1 MVLLTTVGSVFEARL
16 LAARLGSE
24 GVIWEL
30 RGADALYPVGPIHVL
45 VAESD
50 ADTARAVALAQPDVG
65 GLGTPAD
72 ARTASGGWAP
82 SAAPIDLRTPLG
94 LWLVLA
100 AILAVAAV
108 GLIRAVTMQPVP
120 VAPPPSAPASASA
133 G

>member
-50 ADTARAVALAQPDVG
+50 ADTARAVALAQPDVTGMGDAAG
-65 GLGTPAD
+65 G
-72 ARTASGGWAP
+72 SWAP
-82 SAAPIDLRTPLG
+82 TVAPIDLRTPLG

-100 AILAVAAV
+100 AILAVAAM
-108 GLIRAVTMQPVP
+108 GLVRAVTMQPAP
-120 VAPPPSAPASASA
+120 VAPLPTAPAPATA